1 MALFLISFP
10 LKFFTFAFLLMLL
23 APIKHASSVS
33 STSSDYLDPAAS
45 VYDILNFHGLPIG
58 LFPKG
63 ISDFKFDSVS
73 GRFELHLS
81 QSSCD
86 AKFETNVRY
95 AWNVSGTISYG
106 SVSGISGVAA
116 QELFLWFPVKGIRV
130 DIPSSGLIYF
140 DVGVVSK
147 QFSLSFF
154 DTPHDCI
161 LPTGVDDQQERFSL
175 VDLPFLEDSGRS
187 VQLKNSSEKSLEGVS
202 EGNSLRAI
210 S

>member
-1 MALFLISFP
+1 MASFLLPLP
-10 LKFFTFAFLLMLL
+10 LKFFTCVFLFLSLI
-23 APIKHASSVS
+23 PIEPTLSVPS
-33 STSSDYLDPAAS
+33 IKSDYTDPAAS
-45 VYDILNFHGLPIG
+45 LYDILNFHGLPIG

-63 ISDFKFDSVS
+63 ISDFKFDPIS
-73 GRFELHLS
+73 GGFELHLT

-86 AKFETNVRY
+86 AKFETKVRY

-106 SVSGISGVAA
+106 KVSGILGVSA
-116 QELFLWFPVKGIRV
+116 QELFLWFPVKGICV

-154 DTPHDCI
+154 ETPHDCL
-161 LPTGVDDQQERFSL
+161 LPADVDAQQKPFSL
-175 VDLPFLEDSGRS
+175 DNLSFLEDPARG
-187 VQLKNSSEKSLEGVS
+187 VQPKNPSEKSLEGVS
-202 EGNSLRAI
+202 EGPPLRAI

>member
-1 MALFLISFP
+1 MNPKLSSLNFPEMASFLLSFP
-10 LKFFTFAFLLMLL
+10 LKFFAFAFLLILL
-23 APIKHASSVS
+23 APIKLTLSVS
-33 STSSDYLDPAAS
+33 SINSDYLDPAAS

-63 ISDFKFDSVS
+63 ISDFTFDPAS

-154 DTPHDCI
+154 ETPHDCI
-161 LPTGVDDQQERFSL
+161 LPTGVDEPQKRFSL
-175 VDLPFLEDSGRS
+175 VDLSFLEDPARR
-187 VQLKNSSEKSLEGVS
+187 VQVD
-202 EGNSLRAI
+202 I
-210 S
+210 